1 MSRNNSTRKIL
12 VTSGDAALL
21 AAGGVVDDLGV
32 GQLGVFDANTGL
44 SVDQT
49 SDSVREFFLAVG
61 LDRDGDA
68 TQDDINVS
76 AGQYIQRSGVVTYNF
91 REHTAARP
99 MILKVA
105 NYLAECGQT
114 YGIRLEFRNQQIY
127 RTQGFNQFTK
137 IFTTKTDDCDGCQD
151 CPKGDANQITLDLV
165 NEINLDKDQLVT
177 AKAVTR
183 QAVTIA
189 THGVVADLAVGADI
203 TDADIQAL
211 ITFNETAADTD
222 KVFTDMILTS
232 NNLQVRNYCD
242 VNLLYFHPRGNF
254 VIASLVD
261 GFKSRAVVTQEQELA
276 FEEGSGYD
284 IAQKEYHAAGDAQN
298 KPYVVSDTTGVPISY
313 DQFADRTEKYD
324 QFVLEYDFTSQMEGT
339 PYLNQLST
347 IVAIPN
353 DSTTTRDSFAA
364 VMDAQLGTPVTGFDA
379 LADDVATADTDDTVV
394 SSTEDQTED
403 TDGQA

>member
-12 VTSGDAALL
+12 VASGNAALL
-21 AAGGVVDDLGV
+21 AAGGVVDDLAV

-44 SVDQT
+44 SVDET

-76 AGQYIQRSGVVTYNF
+76 AGQYIQRNGVVTYNF

-137 IFTTKTDDCDGCQD
+137 IFTTKTEDCDGCED
-151 CPKGDANQITLDLV
+151 CPKGDANEITLALV

-177 AKAVTR
+177 AKAVAR
-183 QAVTIA
+183 QAVTTAVHGTSADIA
-189 THGVVADLAVGADI
+189 AGADI
-203 TDADIQAL
+203 SDVDIQAL
-211 ITFNETAADTD
+211 ITFNETAVDAD
-222 KVFTDMILTS
+222 KVFTDMVLTS

-242 VNLLYFHPRGNF
+242 VNLLYFHPRGVF
-254 VIASLVD
+254 IIPSLVD
-261 GFKSRAVVTQEQELA
+261 GFKSRAIVTEEQELA

-284 IAQKEYHAAGDAQN
+284 IAQKEFHAAGDAQN
-298 KPYVVSDTTGVPISY
+298 KPYVVSDVTGVPINY
-313 DQFADRTEKYD
+313 DQFADRNEKYD
-324 QFVLEYDFTSQMEGT
+324 QFCLEYDFTSQMEGT
-339 PYLNQLST
+339 PYVNQLST
-347 IVAIPN
+347 IIAIPN
-353 DSTTTRDSFAA
+353 NSTVTRDSFAA
-364 VMDAQLGTPVTGFDA
+364 VLDAQLGTPVAGFDT
-379 LADDVATADTDDTVV
+379 LADDVGTADTDDNTV
-394 SSTEDQTED
+394 SPTEDQTEA